1 MSAFII
7 ISVVENA
14 PLCSLAFGRRGE
26 IMQSLILDF
35 TLNPSCC
42 DSFSHEKKRQFDNF
56 WHCLTSMAMLF
67 LMLKQATSA
76 LLLLQ
81 VCRTGVCHHL
91 AFNSLHH
98 P

>member
-1 MSAFII
+1 MPAFII

-14 PLCSLAFGRRGE
+14 PLCSLAFGRIGG
-26 IMQSLILDF
+26 IMRSLILDF

-42 DSFSHEKKRQFDNF
+42 DSFSHGKKRQFDNF
-56 WHCLTSMAMLF
+56 WHCLTSVAMLV
-67 LMLKQATSA
+67 LILKQAASV
-76 LLLLQ
+76 LLLLR
-81 VCRTGVCHHL
+81 VYVTGAYHHL